1 MWYALGVHIL
11 TGTCLCVCH
20 RAKGILKAHEQELHS
35 LAAALLEKET
45 LSGEQ
50 IADMIKKARSV
61 KAAQAS

>member
-1 MWYALGVHIL
+1 MSQVHIV
-11 TGTCLCVCH
+11 TGTCLCVCR